1 MEEDLIQVG
10 DKVFIFRKEN
20 VERDCIRYRVT
31 NSANQ
36 TVELVICS
44 FYQDIAT
51 KRKFWTIQLS
61 VNRKSK
67 GYEFGKITGKTGLE
81 SLLIAKRCLKQ
92 FIDYLESRPTFWN
105 NHLYVWGDDAK
116 RIRAYERGL
125 KDFGFVLT
133 NETWGKKYKSGKC
146 LLKIINKK

>member
-20 VERDCIRYRVT
+20 IERDYVRYRVT

-81 SLLIAKRCLKQ
+81 SLLIAKGCLKQ
-92 FIDYLESRPTFWN
+92 FIDYLESGPTFWN
-105 NHLYVWGDDAK
+105 NHLYIWGDDTK

-125 KDFGFVLT
+125 KDFGFALT

-146 LLKIINKK
+146 LLKTINRK